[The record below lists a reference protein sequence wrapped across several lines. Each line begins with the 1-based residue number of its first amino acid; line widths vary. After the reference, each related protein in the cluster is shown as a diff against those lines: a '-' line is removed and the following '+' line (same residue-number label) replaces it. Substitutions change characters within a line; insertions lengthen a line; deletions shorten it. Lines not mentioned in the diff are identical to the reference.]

1 MTFRPLQVP
10 SLFSSLIA
18 LLIALLI
25 ASLIRLA
32 AVEEALETTREAI
45 MSNLREVK
53 LEVDSVWATMK
64 RGKHELGNLGERE
77 KFLLG
82 YFPLILSH
90 YTSFLPFCSAPSWHA
105 PPSPTYRVCRKG
117 HEGMPHEKRA
127 NDRAEKGGERGERD
141 LQ

>member
-64 RGKHELGNLGERE
+64 RGKHEFGNLGERE

-82 YFPLILSH
+82 YFPLILTLYFLS
-90 YTSFLPFCSAPSWHA
+90 SFLFCPIMAC
-105 PPSPTYRVCRKG
+105 PPLPNIQS
-117 HEGMPHEKRA
+117 
-127 NDRAEKGGERGERD
+127 
-141 LQ
+141 LS